1 MHFSAQYCMKS
12 QNNTISIWKSAP
24 KTNSDLPNWK
34 SREKTQG
41 KYCLLFENDRI
52 PKEKLD

>member
-1 MHFSAQYCMKS
+1 MKS

-52 PKEKLD
+52 PKEKLN